1 LHAEA
6 ELNAKKSSL
15 TTDLLD
21 EFKTAH
27 DKWVAE
33 NPTEAADNLK
43 NLAKQNELFTEINK
57 RNIGLNG
64 EAMVDNISS
73 T

>member
-1 LHAEA
+1 M
-6 ELNAKKSSL
+6 
-15 TTDLLD
+15 LD

-57 RNIGLNG
+57 RNIGANG
-64 EAMVDNISS
+64 EAMVDNIS
-73 T
+73 TT